1 MPIIYLDLAEVNN
14 VVTVHS
20 TVAGRS
26 FVWECAISQ
35 VQHRP
40 SENTKQKTRRS
51 LDILKQDRSKK
62 GNLSSSP
69 LFSLSKR
76 TGHLYLRAVCVL
88 KINEINRGLCG
99 NLACIFYRLEILAD
113 YALRSVILGH
123 T

>member
-1 MPIIYLDLAEVNN
+1 MFGN
-14 VVTVHS
+14 VQ
-20 TVAGRS
+20 
-26 FVWECAISQ
+26 FLKF
-35 VQHRP
+35 
-40 SENTKQKTRRS
+40 NTGLQKTQNKKREGF

-62 GNLSSSP
+62 GNLSSSL
-69 LFSLSKR
+69 LFSLFKR

-99 NLACIFYRLEILAD
+99 NLACIFHRLEILAD